1 MAPDGLAE
9 LRLSVEEGALR
20 ASLIAPEQETRGL
33 SLAIAQGCWVAGW
46 LEAHA

>member
-20 ASLIAPEQETRGL
+20 ASLLAPEQETRAL
-33 SLAIAQGCWVAGW
+33 SSSIAQGCWIAAW